1 MLCFSENVVNK
12 YTDANVIYIKRLE
25 RRINNLRD
33 KKYRK
38 LQRSD
43 FLVEYLTK

>member
-12 YTDANVIYIKRLE
+12 YIDANVIYIKRLE
-25 RRINNLRD
+25 RINNLRD
-33 KKYRK
+33 KKNRK

-43 FLVEYLTK
+43 FLLEYLTK